1 VALAPFEF
9 TQAIAFVNLQGA
21 AYTGGTPGVAPGAWT
36 SPSFVQDFTPDFA
49 NLQFGTNGAAVAPG
63 SHLAVV
69 TGEFGSAGIGLL
81 QLPTTIAPAATPSAV
96 DWVSANVPNDP
107 SAAPWAMGRD
117 PHTVT
122 AYVSP
127 NGGKAYAVISNQART
142 FLVKVDMAMLLAA
155 PRLPGTHTAD
165 STTAAYAAS
174 FTFVAQ

>member
-1 VALAPFEF
+1 M
-9 TQAIAFVNLQGA
+9 
-21 AYTGGTPGVAPGAWT
+21 
-36 SPSFVQDFTPDFA
+36 
-49 NLQFGTNGAAVAPG
+49 
-63 SHLAVV
+63 
-69 TGEFGSAGIGLL
+69 GL
-81 QLPTTIAPAATPSAV
+81 
-96 DWVSANVPNDP
+96 
-107 SAAPWAMGRD
+107 D